1 MPAKKTFLFFI
12 LVFFILAG
20 FSMAQAASLTT
31 TFAGGN
37 GQDGNMFEIS
47 ALKTVIIRSF
57 DGNLDPPSD
66 DYRIYY
72 KAGTYTGF
80 EDDPGAWTLVGTATN
95 VTSNGENTPTPIPID
110 IDVTIPG
117 GQTYSFYVTTEG
129 AGSGVGYTDGTSEH
143 AVYVS
148 DANIE
153 IREGIG
159 IQYPFDD
166 TYSPR
171 VWNGTVYYDLAGP
184 ATPIPT
190 MNEWGMIIFSLLL
203 AGSAIWMMRRR
214 QIS

>member
-1 MPAKKTFLFFI
+1 MPAKKTFLFFL
-12 LVFFILAG
+12 LVFCILSG

-37 GQDGNMFEIS
+37 RQDGNMFEIS
-47 ALKTVIIRSF
+47 ALKSVIIRSF
-57 DGNLDPPSD
+57 DGNLDPPD

-72 KAGTYTGF
+72 KTGTYTGF
-80 EDDPGAWTLVGTATN
+80 EDDPGAWTFVGTATN
-95 VTSNGENTPTPIPID
+95 IISNGENIPTPIPID

-117 GQTYSFYVTTEG
+117 GQTYSFYLTTEG
-129 AGSGVGYTDGTSEH
+129 PNKGVHYTNGTTEH

-159 IQYPFDD
+159 IEYPFGQ
-166 TYSPR
+166 TFSPR
-171 VWNGTVYYDLAGP
+171 VWNGTVYYELAGP

-190 MNEWGMIIFSLLL
+190 VNEWGMIIFSLML
-203 AGSAIWMMRRR
+203 AGSAIWMIRRR
-214 QIS
+214 RTA